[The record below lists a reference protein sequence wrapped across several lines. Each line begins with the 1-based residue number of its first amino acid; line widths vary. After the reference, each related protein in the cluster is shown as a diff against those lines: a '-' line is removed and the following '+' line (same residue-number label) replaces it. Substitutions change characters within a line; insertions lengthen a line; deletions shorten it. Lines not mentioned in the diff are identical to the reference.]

1 MDILQE
7 LDKAGAVYLDRHF
20 IYTSGKHGSGYIN
33 LDPIYTNVSLGFRP
47 LPRADRTVPWTS

>member
-33 LDPIYTNVSLGFRP
+33 LDPFTQMSRWFQTF
-47 LPRADRTVPWTS
+47 AAS

>member
-7 LDKAGAVYLDRHF
+7 LDKAGVVYLDRHF

-33 LDPIYTNVSLGFRP
+33 LDPIYTIRWFPTFAAS
-47 LPRADRTVPWTS
+47 